1 MTRIILIR
9 HGETEWNAKG
19 LYQGQMDSPLTRE
32 GLAQADALAQRMR
45 QHSPISALYTSDLPR
60 THATAA
66 PTVKALGLTTV
77 SEPALGERNYGIFQ
91 GEDKSTITE
100 RFPAEYAAHTSGDID
115 YVIPKGESN
124 RQFHDRVVTALDALG
139 AHHNGEQIAVVT
151 HGGVLT
157 AIFKH
162 VLGLPIAAPRYFSVP
177 NTSYNL
183 VFHLGD
189 RWRVGTMGDTSHL
202 GNRALDNVE

>member
-19 LYQGQMDSPLTRE
+19 LYQGQMDSPLTPE
-32 GLAQADALAQRMR
+32 GLAQAEALAQRMR
-45 QHSPISALYTSDLPR
+45 HHSPIDALYTSDLPR

-66 PTVKALGLTTV
+66 PTAQALGMTTV

-91 GEDKSTITE
+91 GEDKTTITE
-100 RFPAEYAAHTSGDID
+100 RFPEEYAAHTSGDID
-115 YVIPKGESN
+115 YAIPEGESN

-139 AHHNGEQIAVVT
+139 ARHADEQIAVVT

-157 AIFKH
+157 IVFKH
-162 VLGLPIAAPRYFSVP
+162 VLGLPISAPRYFTVP

-183 VFHLGD
+183 VFNAGD
-189 RWRVGTMGDTSHL
+189 RWRVETIGDTSHL
-202 GNRALDNVE
+202 GDGALDNVE